1 MTFYKIKQKVRNAFN
16 DAHWVTES
24 INTYGEIWVNLRGGW
39 CMKSDDDE
47 VVAVA
52 EYADK
57 EAFVDANRKDVY
69 SYLIKPKSDYGW
81 LAPDGT
87 FYGCDFADHSDV
99 ACFYFDKDDLIL
111 EKEGWVKIFRSFES
125 GEAVYSQLRVSPQQR
140 IFLED
145 HNIEFAYY

>member
-1 MTFYKIKQKVRNAFN
+1 MTFYKIKQKGRNFQN

-24 INTYGEIWVNLRGGW
+24 FNAYGKIWINLRGGW
-39 CMKSDDDE
+39 CMQSDDDE
-47 VVAVA
+47 IVAVA
-52 EYADK
+52 EYPN
-57 EAFVDANRKDVY
+57 EEEFIDANRKDVY

-87 FYGCDFADHSDV
+87 FYGCEYASHSDIAV
-99 ACFYFDKDDLIL
+99 FYFDKDDAEL

-125 GEAVYSQLRVSPQQR
+125 GETVYSQMRISTQQR

-145 HNIEFAYY
+145 HNIKYAYC